1 MKNRLNSSLSSN
13 HPGAKQLVWQ
23 GIPDICTVRSIF
35 KKFFTSNF
43 YSITVWSAAPQTTLC
58 MGSLRAEIRTRD
70 HHTALI
76 KLEANQKV
84 KVSMVA
90 NHSVMFMVEA
100 SPKEWTHILPYYSS
114 GFKNDS
120 TTITNKSNILLQYTV
135 QYYFC
140 CFSAKYLKQCTWH
153 TRTPPF
159 VHSFSERGGG
169 GIWHQI

>member
-1 MKNRLNSSLSSN
+1 M
-13 HPGAKQLVWQ
+13 
-23 GIPDICTVRSIF
+23 
-35 KKFFTSNF
+35 

-135 QYYFC
+135 TKFFWRYF
-140 CFSAKYLKQCTWH
+140 TI
-153 TRTPPF
+153 F
-159 VHSFSERGGG
+159 VAFQRNIWNNVHDTHERHHSFTALAKEGGG
-169 GIWHQI
+169 NLTSNLNATFTKASEILESGS